1 MFRQLT
7 AGVLVLTA
15 TLSLFGLRQLQ
26 VAQQGAATP
35 LKAIL
40 AQETLTTVATP
51 SVPPGLQPPLNFTRA
66 EYEAALAK
74 WRAQEATEYEM
85 VVHLLTFSAAG
96 GTWRLRVSVREGVE
110 TITEFER
117 VTEGNGFD
125 VGVESLTGLTVG
137 ALFRQVDEVLQ
148 EVEGTGGGNSPP
160 VDPEG
165 LTNYYRA
172 TFHSELGY
180 PTSFGG
186 APNLP
191 PGQEA
196 FDAAASIKV
205 HSLTI
210 LQQRTVGPPG
220 GPGMPRTGHP
230 GR

>member
-1 MFRQLT
+1 MLRQLI
-7 AGVLVLTA
+7 AGVLVLAA
-15 TLSLFGLRQLQ
+15 TLSLFSLRQVQ
-26 VAQQGAATP
+26 VAHQVAAAP
-35 LKAIL
+35 LQAIV
-40 AQETLTTVATP
+40 AQETVTPTATP

-66 EYEAALAK
+66 DYEAALAK

-85 VVHLLTFSAAG
+85 VVYLYTFSAAG

-125 VGVESLTGLTVG
+125 VGVESLSALPVN
-137 ALFRQVDEVLQ
+137 ALFRHVDEALQ
-148 EVEGTGGGNSPP
+148 EVEGAGGASSAPL
-160 VDPEG
+160 DPHD
-165 LTNYYRA
+165 LPFYYRA

-210 LQQRTVGPPG
+210 LQGRTVSPPG

-230 GR
+230 GT